1 QKNTGEKISVSQLLK
16 KVNNMKT
23 ILKKKSDI
31 NRTGNKKII
40 LRGWEQKLLE
50 LLEGENSNPSIHSL
64 SEKTNA
70 GPQNIAT
77 VENSEETIAVEVA
90 ENDANL
96 NHKTYTFVHEI
107 PPKKIRKT
115 IVDEYETSE
124 THRLSMSELQR
135 LVLLQQHKILN
146 LKEQ

>member
-1 QKNTGEKISVSQLLK
+1 VYQKNTGEKISVSQLLK

-64 SEKTNA
+64 SGKMFQA
-70 GPQNIAT
+70 LSFL
-77 VENSEETIAVEVA
+77 VVC
-90 ENDANL
+90 
-96 NHKTYTFVHEI
+96 TYSGGRAKWE
-107 PPKKIRKT
+107 
-115 IVDEYETSE
+115 
-124 THRLSMSELQR
+124 
-135 LVLLQQHKILN
+135 
-146 LKEQ
+146 